1 MSNIMASPYKHPKT
15 GVYYF
20 RMAVP
25 PKKLVPII
33 GKTVFKKSLQTK
45 NLSEAKPRFTEC
57 LFDAQK
63 QIAVAQLKLS
73 NSSNVELNVRD
84 CAIIAERWYEHVKN
98 EVDTSGNYDL
108 FLKRDVDAEGT
119 VREFGLSDTLSIC
132 GNEVD
137 TATPDQ
143 LQELADELK
152 EFIVAQLDR
161 EGLVV
166 SSHSESFRQL
176 AVAFYHYIHRIEA
189 LCRARY
195 NRDYGY
201 EAVSNPIA
209 DKPLSV
215 NPLANKHQ
223 PKRKKASQYSISNV
237 FKRYHQSE
245 TLKDKDA
252 KALYEAGLQIE
263 RLIEVIGDLDVTE
276 VTRAHIVEFRDTL
289 LQLPKSKIASIR
301 NRPLLEQI
309 ELVKIQ
315 GLETLSATT
324 VKNCLRKTSVV
335 FSYAVELGII
345 DSNPHV
351 GVRVATAEKKT
362 EANEGKGYTDSE
374 MRRLFQAD
382 VFNDV
387 NARKPYGMACYW
399 VPLLCRYTGARLEEM
414 SQLHKS
420 DVSQSDSGIHY
431 LNIRRGEGGQ
441 SVKNNSSLRHV
452 PIPAHLIELG
462 FLDYVAESGG
472 FLFPELKEN
481 KYGKKS
487 AALSKWWGQTVRSLG
502 IHTTQPA
509 HAFRHTFKTALRRL
523 GIADTVSDAITG
535 HTPAGVGGSYGTVEL
550 ETKKE
555 AIDRLP
561 RLALSRL

>member
-1 MSNIMASPYKHPKT
+1 MSNIMASPYKHPQT

-20 RMAVP
+20 RMAV

-45 NLSEAKPRFTEC
+45 NLSEAKQRFPQH
-57 LFDAQK
+57 LDDALK
-63 QIAVAQLKLS
+63 QIDFAKLKLS

-301 NRPLLEQI
+301 NRALLEQI

-431 LNIRRGEGGQ
+431 LNIRRGEGQ

>member
-1 MSNIMASPYKHPKT
+1 MASPYKHPQT

-20 RMAVP
+20 RMAV

-57 LFDAQK
+57 LSDAQK

-84 CAIIAERWYEHVKN
+84 CTIIAERWYEYVKN
-98 EVDTSGNYDL
+98 EVDTSGNYDF
-108 FLKRDVDAEGT
+108 FLKRVLDAEGT
-119 VREFGLSDTLSIC
+119 VREFGLSDTLSVC

-201 EAVSNPIA
+201 EAISNPIA

-245 TLKDKDA
+245 ILKDKDA

-335 FSYAVELGII
+335 FSYAIELGII

-362 EANEGKGYTDSE
+362 EASEGKGYTDSE

-431 LNIRRGEGGQ
+431 LNIRRGEGQ

-462 FLDYVAESGG
+462 FLDYVAESVG

-502 IHTTQPA
+502 VHTTQPA

>member
-1 MSNIMASPYKHPKT
+1 MSNIMASPYKHPQT

-20 RMAVP
+20 RMAV

-119 VREFGLSDTLSIC
+119 AREFGLSDTLSIC

-431 LNIRRGEGGQ
+431 LNIRRGEGQ

-462 FLDYVAESGG
+462 FLDYVAESVG

-523 GIADTVSDAITG
+523 GITDTVSDAITG

-550 ETKKE
+550 ETKRE

-561 RLALSRL
+561 RLALSRLW

>member
-1 MSNIMASPYKHPKT
+1 MSNIMASPYKHPQT

-20 RMAVP
+20 RMAV

-119 VREFGLSDTLSIC
+119 AREFGLSDTLSIC

-431 LNIRRGEGGQ
+431 LNIRRGEGQ

>member
-1 MSNIMASPYKHPKT
+1 MSNIMASPYKHPQT

-20 RMAVP
+20 RMAV

-119 VREFGLSDTLSIC
+119 AHEFGLSDTLSIC

-431 LNIRRGEGGQ
+431 LNIRRGEGQ

-462 FLDYVAESGG
+462 FLDYVAESVG

-550 ETKKE
+550 ETKRE

-561 RLALSRL
+561 RLALSRLW

>member
-1 MSNIMASPYKHPKT
+1 MSNIMASPYKHPQT

-20 RMAVP
+20 RMAV

-119 VREFGLSDTLSIC
+119 AREFGLSDTLSIC

-382 VFNDV
+382 IFNDV

-431 LNIRRGEGGQ
+431 LNIRRGEGQ

>member
-1 MSNIMASPYKHPKT
+1 MSNIMASPYKHPQT
-15 GVYYF
+15 GIYYF
-20 RMAVP
+20 RMAV

-57 LFDAQK
+57 LSDAQK

-84 CAIIAERWYEHVKN
+84 CAIIAERWYEYVKN

-119 VREFGLSDTLSIC
+119 VREFGLSDTLSLC

-143 LQELADELK
+143 LQKLADELK

-195 NRDYGY
+195 SRDYGY
-201 EAVSNPIA
+201 EAISNPIA

-215 NPLANKHQ
+215 NPIVNKHQ
-223 PKRKKASQYSISNV
+223 PKHKKASQYSISNV

-245 TLKDKDA
+245 LLKDKDA

-289 LQLPKSKIASIR
+289 LQLPKSKVASIR
-301 NRPLLEQI
+301 NRSIPEQI
-309 ELVKIQ
+309 ELVKMQ
-315 GLETLSATT
+315 CLETLSATT

-335 FSYAVELGII
+335 FSYAIELGII
-345 DSNPHV
+345 NSNPHV
-351 GVRVATAEKKT
+351 GVRVTTAEKKT

-382 VFNDV
+382 VFTDA
-387 NARKPYGMACYW
+387 NAR
-399 VPLLCRYTGARLEEM
+399 
-414 SQLHKS
+414 
-420 DVSQSDSGIHY
+420 
-431 LNIRRGEGGQ
+431 
-441 SVKNNSSLRHV
+441 
-452 PIPAHLIELG
+452 
-462 FLDYVAESGG
+462 
-472 FLFPELKEN
+472 
-481 KYGKKS
+481 
-487 AALSKWWGQTVRSLG
+487 
-502 IHTTQPA
+502 
-509 HAFRHTFKTALRRL
+509 
-523 GIADTVSDAITG
+523 
-535 HTPAGVGGSYGTVEL
+535 
-550 ETKKE
+550 
-555 AIDRLP
+555 
-561 RLALSRL
+561 

>member
-1 MSNIMASPYKHPKT
+1 MSNIMASPYKHPQT

-20 RMAVP
+20 RMAV

-431 LNIRRGEGGQ
+431 LNIRRGEGQ

>member
-1 MSNIMASPYKHPKT
+1 MSNIMASPYKHPQT

-20 RMAVP
+20 RMAV

-57 LFDAQK
+57 LYDAQK

-73 NSSNVELNVRD
+73 NSSNVVLNVRD

-98 EVDTSGNYDL
+98 EVDTFGNYDL
-108 FLKRDVDAEGT
+108 FLKRDVDAEGS
-119 VREFGLSDTLSIC
+119 VHEFGLSDTLSLY
-132 GNEVD
+132 GSEVD
-137 TATPDQ
+137 TATPEQ

-201 EAVSNPIA
+201 EAISNPIA

-215 NPLANKHQ
+215 NPSANKRQ
-223 PKRKKASQYSISNV
+223 PKRQKASQYSISNV
-237 FKRYHQSE
+237 FKRYHHSE
-245 TLKDKDA
+245 ILKDKDA

-335 FSYAVELGII
+335 FSYAIELGII

-362 EANEGKGYTDSE
+362 EASEGKGYTDSE
-374 MRRLFQAD
+374 ILRLFQAD
-382 VFNDV
+382 VFNDA

-431 LNIRRGEGGQ
+431 LNIRRGEGQ

-462 FLDYVAESGG
+462 FLDYVAESVG

-555 AIDRLP
+555 VIDRLP
-561 RLALSRL
+561 RLALSRLW

>member
-1 MSNIMASPYKHPKT
+1 MSNIMASPYKHPQT

-20 RMAVP
+20 RMAV

-132 GNEVD
+132 SNEVD

-431 LNIRRGEGGQ
+431 LNIRRGEGQ

>member
-1 MSNIMASPYKHPKT
+1 MSNIMASPYKHPQT

-20 RMAVP
+20 RMAV

-119 VREFGLSDTLSIC
+119 AREFGLSDTLSIC

-301 NRPLLEQI
+301 NRPLLEQT

-431 LNIRRGEGGQ
+431 LNIRRGEGQ

-462 FLDYVAESGG
+462 FLDYVAESVG

-550 ETKKE
+550 ETKRE

-561 RLALSRL
+561 RLALSRLW

>member
-1 MSNIMASPYKHPKT
+1 MSNIMASPYKHPQT

-20 RMAVP
+20 RMAV

-215 NPLANKHQ
+215 NALANKHQ

-276 VTRAHIVEFRDTL
+276 VTRAHIFEFRDTL

-431 LNIRRGEGGQ
+431 LNIRRGEGQ

>member
-1 MSNIMASPYKHPKT
+1 MSNIMASPYKHPQT

-20 RMAVP
+20 RMAV

-57 LFDAQK
+57 LSDAQK

-84 CAIIAERWYEHVKN
+84 CTIIAERWYEYVKN
-98 EVDTSGNYDL
+98 EVDTSGNYDF
-108 FLKRDVDAEGT
+108 FLKRVLDAEGT
-119 VREFGLSDTLSIC
+119 VREFGLSDTLSVC

-201 EAVSNPIA
+201 EAISNPIA

-245 TLKDKDA
+245 ILKDKDA

-335 FSYAVELGII
+335 FSYAIELGII

-362 EANEGKGYTDSE
+362 EASEGKGYTDSE

-431 LNIRRGEGGQ
+431 LNIRRGEGQ

-462 FLDYVAESGG
+462 FLDYVAESVG

-502 IHTTQPA
+502 VHTTQPA

>member
-1 MSNIMASPYKHPKT
+1 MSNIMASPYKHPQT

-20 RMAVP
+20 RMAV

-84 CAIIAERWYEHVKN
+84 CAIIAERWYEYVKN

-108 FLKRDVDAEGT
+108 FLKRVLDAEGT

-176 AVAFYHYIHRIEA
+176 AVAFYHYLHRIEA

-201 EAVSNPIA
+201 EAISNPIA

-237 FKRYHQSE
+237 FKRYNQSE
-245 TLKDKDA
+245 ILKDKDA

-335 FSYAVELGII
+335 FSYAIELGII
-345 DSNPHV
+345 DSNPHA

-362 EANEGKGYTDSE
+362 EASEGKGYSDSE

-382 VFNDV
+382 VFNDA

-431 LNIRRGEGGQ
+431 LNIRRGEGQ

-462 FLDYVAESGG
+462 FLDYVAESVG

-502 IHTTQPA
+502 VHTTQPA

>member
-1 MSNIMASPYKHPKT
+1 MSNIMASPYKHPQT

-20 RMAVP
+20 RMAV

-108 FLKRDVDAEGT
+108 FLKRDVYAEGT
-119 VREFGLSDTLSIC
+119 AREFGLSDTLSIC

-431 LNIRRGEGGQ
+431 LNIRRGEGQ

-462 FLDYVAESGG
+462 FLDYVAESVG

-550 ETKKE
+550 ETKRE

-561 RLALSRL
+561 RLALSRLW

>member
-1 MSNIMASPYKHPKT
+1 MSNIMASPYKHPQT

-20 RMAVP
+20 RMAV

-73 NSSNVELNVRD
+73 NSSNVVLNVRD

-108 FLKRDVDAEGT
+108 FLKRDVDAEGS
-119 VREFGLSDTLSIC
+119 VHEFGLSDTLSLC
-132 GNEVD
+132 GSEVD
-137 TATPDQ
+137 TATPEQ

-201 EAVSNPIA
+201 EAISNPIA

-215 NPLANKHQ
+215 NPSANKRQ
-223 PKRKKASQYSISNV
+223 PKRQKASQYSISNV

-335 FSYAVELGII
+335 FSYAIELGII
-345 DSNPHV
+345 ESNPHV

-362 EANEGKGYTDSE
+362 EASEGKGYTDSE
-374 MRRLFQAD
+374 MLRLFQAD

-431 LNIRRGEGGQ
+431 LNIRRGEGQ

-452 PIPAHLIELG
+452 PIPTHLIELG

-561 RLALSRL
+561 RLALSKL

>member
-1 MSNIMASPYKHPKT
+1 MSNIMASPYKHPQT

-20 RMAVP
+20 RMAV

-119 VREFGLSDTLSIC
+119 AREFGLSDTLSIC

-431 LNIRRGEGGQ
+431 LNIRRGEGQ

-462 FLDYVAESGG
+462 FLDYVAESVG

-550 ETKKE
+550 ETKRE

-561 RLALSRL
+561 RLALSRLW

>member
-20 RMAVP
+20 RMAV

-119 VREFGLSDTLSIC
+119 VREFGLSDILSIC

-289 LQLPKSKIASIR
+289 LQLPKSKVASIR

-431 LNIRRGEGGQ
+431 LNIRRGEGQ

>member
-1 MSNIMASPYKHPKT
+1 
-15 GVYYF
+15 
-20 RMAVP
+20 MAV

-431 LNIRRGEGGQ
+431 LNIRRGEGQ

>member
-1 MSNIMASPYKHPKT
+1 MSNIMASPYKHPQT

-20 RMAVP
+20 RMAV

-119 VREFGLSDTLSIC
+119 AHEFGLSDTLSIC

-431 LNIRRGEGGQ
+431 LNIRRGEGQ

-462 FLDYVAESGG
+462 FLDYVAESVG

-535 HTPAGVGGSYGTVEL
+535 HTPTGVGGSYGTVEL
-550 ETKKE
+550 ETKRE

-561 RLALSRL
+561 RLALSRLW

>member
-1 MSNIMASPYKHPKT
+1 MSNIMASPYKHPQT

-20 RMAVP
+20 RMAV

-57 LFDAQK
+57 LSYAQK

-73 NSSNVELNVRD
+73 NSSNVVLNVRD

-108 FLKRDVDAEGT
+108 FLKRDVDAEGS
-119 VREFGLSDTLSIC
+119 VHEFGLSDTLSLY
-132 GNEVD
+132 GSEVD
-137 TATPDQ
+137 TATPEQ

-201 EAVSNPIA
+201 EAISNPIA

-215 NPLANKHQ
+215 NPSANKRQ
-223 PKRKKASQYSISNV
+223 PKRQKASQYSISNV

-245 TLKDKDA
+245 ILKDKDA

-335 FSYAVELGII
+335 FSYAIELGII

-362 EANEGKGYTDSE
+362 EASEGKGYTDSE
-374 MRRLFQAD
+374 ILRLFQSD
-382 VFNDV
+382 VFNDA

-431 LNIRRGEGGQ
+431 LNIRRGEGQ

-462 FLDYVAESGG
+462 FLDYVAESVG

-561 RLALSRL
+561 RLA

>member
-1 MSNIMASPYKHPKT
+1 MSNIMASPYKHPQT

-20 RMAVP
+20 RMAV

-119 VREFGLSDTLSIC
+119 AREFGLSDTLSIC

-431 LNIRRGEGGQ
+431 LNIRRGEGQ

-462 FLDYVAESGG
+462 FLDYVAESVG

-550 ETKKE
+550 ETKRK

>member
-1 MSNIMASPYKHPKT
+1 MSNIMASPYKHPQT

-20 RMAVP
+20 RMSV

-73 NSSNVELNVRD
+73 NSSNVVLNVRD

-108 FLKRDVDAEGT
+108 FLKRDVDAEGS

-176 AVAFYHYIHRIEA
+176 AVAFYHYLHRIEA

-201 EAVSNPIA
+201 EAISNPIA

-431 LNIRRGEGGQ
+431 LNIRRGEGQ

>member
-1 MSNIMASPYKHPKT
+1 MSNIMASPYKHPQT

-20 RMAVP
+20 RMAV

-215 NPLANKHQ
+215 NALANKHQ

-431 LNIRRGEGGQ
+431 LNIRRGEGQ

>member
-1 MSNIMASPYKHPKT
+1 MSNIMASPYKHPQT

-20 RMAVP
+20 RMAV

-73 NSSNVELNVRD
+73 NSSNVVLNVRD

-108 FLKRDVDAEGT
+108 FLKRDVDAEGS
-119 VREFGLSDTLSIC
+119 VHEFGLSDTLSLC
-132 GNEVD
+132 GSEVD
-137 TATPDQ
+137 TATPEQ

-201 EAVSNPIA
+201 EAISNPIA

-215 NPLANKHQ
+215 NPSANKRQ
-223 PKRKKASQYSISNV
+223 PKRQKASQYSISNV

-335 FSYAVELGII
+335 FSYAIELGII
-345 DSNPHV
+345 ESNPHV

-362 EANEGKGYTDSE
+362 EASEGKGYTDSE
-374 MRRLFQAD
+374 MLRLFQAD

-431 LNIRRGEGGQ
+431 LNIRRGEGQ

-452 PIPAHLIELG
+452 PIPSHLIELG

-561 RLALSRL
+561 RLALSKL

>member
-1 MSNIMASPYKHPKT
+1 MSNIMASPYKHPQT

-20 RMAVP
+20 RMAV

-57 LFDAQK
+57 LSDAQK

-108 FLKRDVDAEGT
+108 FLKRDADAEGT

-382 VFNDV
+382 VFNDI

-431 LNIRRGEGGQ
+431 LNIRRGEGQ

>member
-1 MSNIMASPYKHPKT
+1 MSNIMASPYKHPQT

-20 RMAVP
+20 RMAV

-63 QIAVAQLKLS
+63 QITVAQLKLS
-73 NSSNVELNVRD
+73 NSSNVVLNVRD

-108 FLKRDVDAEGT
+108 FLKRDVDAEGS
-119 VREFGLSDTLSIC
+119 VHEFGLSDTLSLY
-132 GNEVD
+132 GSEVD
-137 TATPDQ
+137 TATPEQ

-201 EAVSNPIA
+201 EAISNPIA

-215 NPLANKHQ
+215 NPSANKRQ
-223 PKRKKASQYSISNV
+223 PKRQKASQYSISNV
-237 FKRYHQSE
+237 FKRYQQSE
-245 TLKDKDA
+245 ILKDKDA

-335 FSYAVELGII
+335 FSYAIELGII

-382 VFNDV
+382 VFNDT

-431 LNIRRGEGGQ
+431 LNIRRGEGQ

-561 RLALSRL
+561 RLALSRLW